1 MAYTDCTK
9 IKIGA
14 SSELTGYS
22 SYDVKNSLT
31 YVQEP
36 ARTVA
41 GNLVGLDGDTFIVT
55 TIKFTYNMIPYDKYK
70 TLVTALTT
78 SKDFKVTYYDV
89 DSGSEKSGMFYLA
102 PATDK
107 DIFVRNKNIY
117 GIRNFSVELISSN
130 NEVPTS

>member
-9 IKIGA
+9 VKIGT
-14 SSELTGYS
+14 STELTGYS

-41 GNLVGLDGDTFIVT
+41 GNLVGLDGDTFMVT
-55 TIKFTYNMIPYDKYK
+55 TIKFTYNMIPYANYK

-78 SKDFKVTYYDV
+78 NKEFKVTYYDV
-89 DSGSEKSGMFYLA
+89 DSGQEKSGMFYLA

-107 DIFVRNKNIY
+107 EIFVRNKNIY

>member
-55 TIKFTYNMIPYDKYK
+55 TIKFTYNMIPYANYK
-70 TLVTALTT
+70 TLVTTLTT
-78 SKDFKVTYYDV
+78 NKEFKVTYYDV
-89 DSGSEKSGMFYLA
+89 DSGAEKTGMFYLA

-107 DIFVRNKNIY
+107 EIFVRNKNIY
-117 GIRNFSVELISSN
+117 GVRNFTVELISSN
-130 NEVPTS
+130 NAVPS